1 MNEKDM
7 YDTLDQLLNQKIS
20 YITRAGNML
29 CLGIGDCIKTL
40 DREGN
45 TVEKSIMS
53 LHIQSEWRITNR
65 KKKEIL
71 LASSDFYVSNSTITD
86 EKKLDWGKMGNNLFD
101 EKSQIWLNERT
112 DLFIKTYSINSYGDL
127 QLTFSNDE
135 QLITFTDTS
144 DDSEEW
150 YRLWKFVIPF
160 AFTDTSDDSEVWRF
174 FRTSDKKHLVFT
186 GLGCQ
191 LE

>member
-1 MNEKDM
+1 MNEKEL
-7 YDTLDQLLNQKIS
+7 YDTLSQMLNEKIS

-29 CLGIGDCIKTL
+29 CLGIGECVNIL
-40 DREGN
+40 DRKGN

-71 LASSDFYVSNSTITD
+71 LASSDFYVPNRTITD
-86 EKKLDWGKMGNNLFD
+86 ETNFDWGEMGNNLFD

-112 DLFIKTYSINSYGDL
+112 DIFIKTYSVNSYGDL

-135 QLITFTDTS
+135 QLTTFTDTS
-144 DDSEEW
+144 DN
-150 YRLWKFVIPF
+150 
-160 AFTDTSDDSEVWRF
+160 SEVWRF
-174 FRTSDKKHLVFT
+174 FRISDKKHLVFT